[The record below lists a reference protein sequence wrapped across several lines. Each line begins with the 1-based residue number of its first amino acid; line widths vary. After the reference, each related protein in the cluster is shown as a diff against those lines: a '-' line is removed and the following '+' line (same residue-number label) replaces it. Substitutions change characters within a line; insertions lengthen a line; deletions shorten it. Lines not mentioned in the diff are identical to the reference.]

1 MGKIEISE
9 DLRNKLNK
17 VLSYKSVN
25 TGDTAIGPAP
35 SWKPHLHQPPQMPQ
49 QMPPQMQ
56 QQMQQQMPPQQMPP
70 QMQQQMPPQQMPPQM
85 QQQMPPQQ
93 MPPQMP
99 PQYYYAKPEKNKKK
113 KDKIKY
119 YKIIKVVFLSSVVS
133 GIGLTLGLKI
143 ANILFF

>member
-17 VLSYKSVN
+17 VLSYKSVDI
-25 TGDTAIGPAP
+25 GVTAIGPAP
-35 SWKPHLHQPPQMPQ
+35 SWKPPRPPAPPQPQPPHPPPH
-49 QMPPQMQ
+49 PPQH
-56 QQMQQQMPPQQMPP
+56 PPQPPP
-70 QMQQQMPPQQMPPQM
+70 QPPPHLPQM
-85 QQQMPPQQ
+85 SPQHN
-93 MPPQMP
+93 PAK
-99 PQYYYAKPEKNKKK
+99 YYYVKPEKNKKK

-119 YKIIKVVFLSSVVS
+119 YKISKVVFLSSVVA